1 MPKCKDREELYNG
14 RCRVKC
20 LPNQT
25 RSTRSNRCIDITRF
39 TKQTEELLKSERKRK
54 AENDRAEEIGK
65 FAGFAEGIAEGERE
79 RNKLLNAIIR
89 LSLIHI

>member
-14 RCRVKC
+14 KCRVKC
-20 LPNQT
+20 LPNQI

-39 TKQTEELLKSERKRK
+39 DTQTANLRKAERKR
-54 AENDRAEEIGK
+54 EQELEIAK
-65 FAGFAEGIAEGERE
+65 IVGIAEGREEGEKE
-79 RNKLLNAIIR
+79 RNKLLNAII